1 MIIHLDM
8 DQDNNSNSSSIIREG
23 TIQVTRHIHHPM
35 VIRAVEVVVAV
46 AVVVVEVV
54 VSIQVIINRVLAE
67 GMGSHRVAMEDSRVV
82 MATKGME
89 VCIK

>member
-1 MIIHLDM
+1 M
-8 DQDNNSNSSSIIREG
+8 
-23 TIQVTRHIHHPM
+23 
-35 VIRAVEVVVAV
+35 V

-82 MATKGME
+82 MATKDME

>member
-1 MIIHLDM
+1 M
-8 DQDNNSNSSSIIREG
+8 DQDNSSNNSIIREG
-23 TIQVTRHIHHPM
+23 TSQVTRHIHHLM
-35 VIRAVEVVVAV
+35 AIRAVEVVVAV
-46 AVVVVEVV
+46 AVVVEVV

-82 MATKGME
+82 MATKDME